1 MRRVAI
7 IDAVRTPIGRYNGAL
22 RQVRPDDL
30 GARVIE
36 ALLER
41 NPQVDPKT
49 IEEVI
54 FGNANQAGED
64 NRNVARM
71 SGLLAGLPVE
81 VTGTT
86 INRLC
91 GSGLDAVIAAARGIA
106 LGEGDI
112 YIAGGTES
120 MTRAPFVLAKPDQA
134 NPRGNQTMYDTTIGW
149 RFVND
154 RLADQYGTDSMPE
167 TAENVARQ
175 YGISREAQD
184 DFAFESQQ
192 RAKQA
197 IEANRFTEELVA
209 VTQTDRKGNVSV
221 FDRDEHPRPET
232 TREKLST
239 LRPLFPNGT
248 VTAGNCIWRQRRCVA
263 LLLMSE
269 EKAKALGLTP
279 LGYYRASATAGVEPA
294 DHGHW
299 TDRRDKKSP
308 PAGRVDGRTARS
320 DRVKRSLCGSKSC
333 LYRSTWSTD
342 RKSQRQWRSDRL
354 RSSTRASGARILTT
368 LLHEMRRTN
377 RTYGLATMCVES
389 DKGLPSSSIGRD
401 SYDSLRTRRLLSR
414 SSGFDRPERLN
425 CSPITRRLSP
435 CRNKSMR
442 CRSTRKPR
450 VVLFT
455 GTGKAFQCRP
465 PI

>member
-1 MRRVAI
+1 MKRVAI

-81 VTGTT
+81 VAGTT

-106 LGEGDI
+106 LGEGEI

-192 RAKQA
+192 RAKRA
-197 IEANRFTEELVA
+197 IEAERFTDELVA

-232 TREKLST
+232 TREKLAT
-239 LRPLFPNGT
+239 LRPLFPSGT
-248 VTAGNCIWRQRRCVA
+248 VTAGNASGVNDGASA

-269 EKAKALGLTP
+269 EKANELGLTP

-294 DHGHW
+294 IMGIGPIDATEKVLRRAGLTVEQLDQIELNEAFAAQSLACIEALGLPSEKVNVNGGAIAFGH
-299 TDRRDKKSP
+299 P
-308 PAGRVDGRTARS
+308 LG
-320 DRVKRSLCGSKSC
+320 
-333 LYRSTWSTD
+333 
-342 RKSQRQWRSDRL
+342 
-354 RSSTRASGARILTT
+354 ASGARILTT

-377 RTYGLATMCVES
+377 RTYGLATMCVGVGQGIALVVDRE
-389 DKGLPSSSIGRD
+389 GL
-401 SYDSLRTRRLLSR
+401 
-414 SSGFDRPERLN
+414 
-425 CSPITRRLSP
+425 
-435 CRNKSMR
+435 
-442 CRSTRKPR
+442 
-450 VVLFT
+450 V
-455 GTGKAFQCRP
+455 
-465 PI
+465 

>member
-1 MRRVAI
+1 MKRVAI

-81 VTGTT
+81 VAGTT

-192 RAKQA
+192 RAKRA
-197 IEANRFTEELVA
+197 IEAERFTDELVA

-232 TREKLST
+232 TREKLAT

-248 VTAGNCIWRQRRCVA
+248 VTAGNASGVNDGASA

-269 EKAKALGLTP
+269 EKANELGLTP
-279 LGYYRASATAGVEPA
+279 LGYYRASATAGVEPSIMGIGPIDA
-294 DHGHW
+294 TEKVLRRAGLTVEQLDQIELNEAFAAQSLACIEALGLPSEKVNVNGGAIAFGH
-299 TDRRDKKSP
+299 P
-308 PAGRVDGRTARS
+308 LG
-320 DRVKRSLCGSKSC
+320 
-333 LYRSTWSTD
+333 
-342 RKSQRQWRSDRL
+342 
-354 RSSTRASGARILTT
+354 ASGARILTT

-377 RTYGLATMCVES
+377 RTYGLATMCVGVGQGIALVVDRE
-389 DKGLPSSSIGRD
+389 GL
-401 SYDSLRTRRLLSR
+401 
-414 SSGFDRPERLN
+414 
-425 CSPITRRLSP
+425 
-435 CRNKSMR
+435 
-442 CRSTRKPR
+442 
-450 VVLFT
+450 V
-455 GTGKAFQCRP
+455 
-465 PI
+465 